1 MRALN
6 RWRALSVLPFVL
18 TPPSVSSI
26 QAVVEHFNTV
36 PCKGRPLFK
45 PEFCVVLRNLLIHV
59 DNGCLSD
66 PEGVPLYEQV
76 PGAFWCDLPVLH
88 CLRGTPGVEGVF
100 LQSNDVPTGKNTGVL
115 LADAMLCLH
124 AYNRNLVERARRRGV
139 NEPAHRQLWR
149 DSRLDAARKRH
160 GLPAVVHAG
169 INVCPPATD
178 ETFGGQHLLP
188 DADATSAIDALA
200 SDGGSEEEASILVR
214 RLRLRFFGRA
224 DPDAATD
231 VMAPSWASRRAAP
244 ALSAPA
250 PVAAP
255 VLALATPAPSQT
267 VDSCSLPSLPF
278 TAPSHAPAPAASQP
292 RLSAGTPFQLQPQ
305 RFSLESTPPSTT
317 APVFTL
323 TPTQPRSA
331 LPAAPAPARAAQV
344 VESALPHLPEA
355 LEPVVAAMVD
365 PAISGGGASGGAR
378 FSCSNSPRARRAALL
393 MRDFSTPV
401 ETLEEHALFLAV
413 LGDNRAP
420 CTQEDWMTFTCTYN
434 ARVSAALQQLP
445 VGVDPVLRP
454 KRIDALRTH
463 SAALAERLR
472 RARGAAP
479 NAVAAPANEALL
491 RRLVASAANVQHA
504 PISTPSA
511 VVAPPPAAAAA
522 RLWRPPMTTAVPA
535 GGRNAPR
542 LKGCCG
548 HQSDSHPRER
558 ERCPFQ
564 NDIKPGFPTE
574 GPLPGGRYCYKSEA
588 RRNAAKRPRLN

>member
-1 MRALN
+1 MLCAFGAN
-6 RWRALSVLPFVL
+6 ANLSA
-18 TPPSVSSI
+18 SSI
-26 QAVVEHFNTV
+26 EDVVEHFNSV

-45 PEFCVVLRNLLIHV
+45 PQFRDALRNLLIHV
-59 DNGCLSD
+59 GNGCLSD
-66 PEGVPLYEQV
+66 PEGVSLYEQV
-76 PGAFWCDLPVLH
+76 PGAFWYGLPVLH

-149 DSRLDAARKRH
+149 DALLDAARKRH
-160 GLPAVVHAG
+160 GLPAVVRPG

-178 ETFGGQHLLP
+178 ETFGGQHLLA
-188 DADATSAIDALA
+188 DADAVSAMDALA
-200 SDGGSEEEASILVR
+200 GDGGSEEEASILVR
-214 RLRLRFFGRA
+214 RLRLRFYGRA

-250 PVAAP
+250 PIAAP

-278 TAPSHAPAPAASQP
+278 PVPSHAPARAASQP
-292 RLSAGTPFQLQPQ
+292 RLSAGTPFQPHPQ
-305 RFSLESTPPSTT
+305 RFSFESAPPSSTW
-317 APVFTL
+317 APVFSL
-323 TPTQPRSA
+323 TPTPTPPRSV
-331 LPAAPAPARAAQV
+331 LPAAPAPARAAHV
-344 VESALPHLPEA
+344 VESALPHLPDA
-355 LEPVVAAMVD
+355 FVPVIAAMID
-365 PAISGGGASGGAR
+365 PALSGGGASGGAR
-378 FSCSNSPRARRAALL
+378 LSRSDSPRAKRKAVV

-401 ETLEEHALFLAV
+401 ETLEEHELFLAV

-420 CTQEDWMTFTCTYN
+420 CTPDGWLTFTCAYN
-434 ARVSAALQQLP
+434 TRVSAALDQLP

-454 KRIDALRTH
+454 KRTDALRAH
-463 SAALAERLR
+463 SVALADRLR

-479 NAVAAPANEALL
+479 NAVAATANEALL
-491 RRLVASAANVQHA
+491 RRLVASATSVQHA

-522 RLWRPPMTTAVPA
+522 RAWRPLVPTAVPA
-535 GGRNAPR
+535 AGRNAPR
-542 LKGCCG
+542 FKGCCG
-548 HQSDSHPRER
+548 HPSDNHPRER
-558 ERCPFQ
+558 ERCPYQ

-574 GPLPGGRYCYKSEA
+574 GPLPGGRHCSKAEA
-588 RRNAAKRPRLN
+588 RSNAAKRQRLN